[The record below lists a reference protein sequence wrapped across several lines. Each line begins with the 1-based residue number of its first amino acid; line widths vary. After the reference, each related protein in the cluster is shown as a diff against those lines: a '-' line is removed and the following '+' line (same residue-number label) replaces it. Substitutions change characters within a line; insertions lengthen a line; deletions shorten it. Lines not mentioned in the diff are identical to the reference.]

1 MGAVPRGGQGASPL
15 SPAGIP
21 GRFAPGLRAGASP
34 CTRPGPSALDPTPFS
49 LLRQRKGGK
58 RKATLL
64 RSPFLACGQEGFPAL
79 LEARPRPELA
89 ALACGSLRSNRLAE
103 PEGMRACGT
112 RAGLLCCSAA
122 QTGGEQPTAKT
133 NTNSQQ
139 PDLGSLTA
147 GGLLVLAVRLFGCL
161 GPHSPSAPP
170 SSARTRGSAPQA
182 RLVIWLRAA
191 CLSGASQ
198 RRAQR
203 VLRDPRVLSS
213 AGNPSRPQAGRGER
227 SAGSPFFSPLFF
239 GEAKK
244 RGLGP
249 GAKLLVGVQGRSAL
263 GLGLLGVQERS
274 ALVRGPGGGSPLGA
288 ATLARRTRVG
298 PAP

>member
-1 MGAVPRGGQGASPL
+1 MRGIRTTGSEIEGPSAPVPCGDSRALRPWTPTRS
-15 SPAGIP
+15 
-21 GRFAPGLRAGASP
+21 FAPGPDPLFFASP
-34 CTRPGPSALDPTPFS
+34 KKRGEKKGDPTALAS
-49 LLRQRKGGK
+49 LGLRPREVPC
-58 RKATLL
+58 AA
-64 RSPFLACGQEGFPAL
+64 RSPAPARTRC
-79 LEARPRPELA
+79 ARL
-89 ALACGSLRSNRLAE
+89 RLAPLKQAGRVRRE
-103 PEGMRACGT
+103 ACL
-112 RAGLLCCSAA
+112 RHAGRSSVLL
-122 QTGGEQPTAKT
+122 GGADGKGTAK
-133 NTNSQQ
+133 Q
-139 PDLGSLTA
+139 PIA
-147 GGLLVLAVRLFGCL
+147 GPRLADCMRVFVLAVGCL

-244 RGLGP
+244 RGSGP
-249 GAKLLVGVQGRSAL
+249 GPKVLVGCRAKRLLGVQGRS
-263 GLGLLGVQERS
+263 S
-274 ALVRGPGGGSPLGA
+274 W
-288 ATLARRTRVG
+288 
-298 PAP
+298 